1 MAVQRSRRTSGFLR
15 HDRQQG
21 VVKRLSNVGQLVGQQ
36 RALSNNAK
44 RKGLVTRITQVGGL
58 TKART
63 RFHWA
68 LA

>member
-1 MAVQRSRRTSGFLR
+1 
-15 HDRQQG
+15 
-21 VVKRLSNVGQLVGQQ
+21 VKRLSNVGQLAGQQ

-44 RKGLVTRITQVGGL
+44 RKELVTRIAQVGGW

-63 RFHWA
+63 RLHWA